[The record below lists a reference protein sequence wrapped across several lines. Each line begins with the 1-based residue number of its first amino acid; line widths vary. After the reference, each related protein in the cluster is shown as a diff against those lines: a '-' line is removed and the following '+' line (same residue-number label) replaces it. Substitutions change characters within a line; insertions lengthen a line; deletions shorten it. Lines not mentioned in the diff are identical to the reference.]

1 MTRSSIDLSP
11 KTIEF
16 LIENNYKETEA
27 LKACREET
35 QSHPRANYQIA
46 HEQGAFMAFMTRLN
60 DSRIAVEIGVF
71 TGYSSLVTMNSM
83 VKNAGPNAHLFAL
96 DMSGEYLEIAQK
108 YWAKNLYIAFF
119 EQGDLYIY
127 PHDYILAQVEN
138 NIADKTWLEKGT
150 YFQTKITKK
159 FREILEPYKVPKVN

>member
-1 MTRSSIDLSP
+1 MIKQDGIKLT
-11 KTIEF
+11 KIEYRT
-16 LIENNYKETEA
+16 LNSKAQETYNFHKIPPILA
-27 LKACREET
+27 DYRYNCLL
-35 QSHPRANYQIA
+35 
-46 HEQGAFMAFMTRLN
+46 LN
-60 DSRIAVEIGVF
+60 DDWNGADCIAVHIDGISDF
-71 TGYSSLVTMNSM
+71 KIQLKGSIS
-83 VKNAGPNAHLFAL
+83 FAR
-96 DMSGEYLEIAQK
+96 K
-108 YWAKNLYIAFF
+108 YWAKNIYIAFF

>member
-1 MTRSSIDLSP
+1 MIKQDGLKLT
-11 KTIEF
+11 KIEYRT
-16 LIENNYKETEA
+16 LNSRAQETYNFH
-27 LKACREET
+27 K
-35 QSHPRANYQIA
+35 
-46 HEQGAFMAFMTRLN
+46 MAAILADYGYNCLWLN
-60 DSRIAVEIGVF
+60 DDWNGADCIAVHIDGISDF
-71 TGYSSLVTMNSM
+71 KIQLKGSIS
-83 VKNAGPNAHLFAL
+83 FAR
-96 DMSGEYLEIAQK
+96 K
-108 YWAKNLYIAFF
+108 YWAKNIFIAFF